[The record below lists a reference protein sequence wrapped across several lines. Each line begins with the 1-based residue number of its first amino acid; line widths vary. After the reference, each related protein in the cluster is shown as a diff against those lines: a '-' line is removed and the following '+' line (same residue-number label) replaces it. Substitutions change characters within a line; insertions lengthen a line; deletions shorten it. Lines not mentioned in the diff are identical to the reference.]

1 MGAYLS
7 FNSNKAKFP
16 VWVASFIIS
25 HFLTV
30 SCTIWPVLTGFAI
43 PSKSSNGN
51 GNESIE
57 LLLLLQ
63 HGNRSGGSGSSTGP
77 GSSGPPASSCA
88 NNGGCS
94 IFLSTATTGNFGGVS
109 GADARCATDAIAAGA
124 PGSPSDYK
132 ALIMA
137 DDGSRTLTTNWV
149 LWPNTIYKTMSNSNL
164 TISTTNAS
172 AMFSFP
178 LSNLFVPSG
187 GNAMYTGI
195 DASGAT
201 WVPKS
206 GVTCTNA
213 GVSWSSASN
222 TVSGWVG
229 VTSGTDKT
237 LVDVGGGTGFTC
249 DNFLLIYCVQK

>member
-63 HGNRSGGSGSSTGP
+63 HGNGSGGSGSSTGP

-88 NNGGCS
+88 NNGGCF

-109 GADARCATDAIAAGA
+109 GADAKCVTAATGALA
-124 PGSPSDYK
+124 PGNPSDYK

-149 LWPNTIYKTMSNSNL
+149 LWPNTVYKSFSNAGL
-164 TISTTNAS
+164 TVASTNAS
-172 AMFSFP
+172 AQFVFP
-178 LSNLFVPSG
+178 VTNTITSPG
-187 GNAMYTGI
+187 GNAVFTGI

-201 WVPKS
+201 WIPKS
-206 GVTCTNA
+206 GATCTIS
-213 GVSWSSASN
+213 GVSW
-222 TVSGWVG
+222 
-229 VTSGTDKT
+229 TSGSITESGQIGVSNNTDKT
-237 LVDVGGGTGFTC
+237 VLDGTTSYPCSNNLV
-249 DNFLLIYCVQK
+249 IYCVQK